1 MAHTRTLRFGFL
13 LVGVMVAGLIPV
25 RQSHAIDVGSVVGMW
40 LFDEGDGDAVTD
52 SSGNGNDGKIFGEH
66 AAAVPVWVDGKYGT
80 ALEFDG
86 KSGHVMFNRAE
97 EPEDAFILNLD
108 TDATVMFW
116 VDVVP
121 PPGFAILWSRG
132 DGADTG
138 RFNISQHADGFVGF
152 DYRNDQGKLFRLI
165 WGFALP
171 SEDWNHIVITRKGTA
186 YRQYVNGVDQGEE
199 ANDPE
204 PDLPSALQWMISGRT
219 GFIFNG
225 RIDELAVFDTVLSEA
240 EINQIM
246 SQGLVEV
253 VLAVSPAGKLTT
265 AWGSFKDR

>member
-1 MAHTRTLRFGFL
+1 MAYTRTPRVGFL

-25 RQSHAIDVGSVVGMW
+25 WQSHAIDAGSVAGMW
-40 LFDEGDGDAVTD
+40 LFDEGNGDAVTD
-52 SSGNGNDGKIFGEH
+52 SAGGNDGRLFGEH
-66 AAAVPVWVDGKYGT
+66 AAAMPVWVDGKYGT

-86 KSGHVMFNRAE
+86 KSGHVMFNAAE
-97 EPEDAFILNLD
+97 QLERAFILNLD

-152 DYRNDQGKLFRLI
+152 DYRNDQGKLFPLI
-165 WGFALP
+165 WGFELP
-171 SEDWNHIVITRKGTA
+171 SEDWNHIAITRKGNA

-204 PDLPSALQWMISGRT
+204 PDLPSALQWMISGRR

-225 RIDELAVFDTVLSEA
+225 RMDELAVFDTVLSEA
-240 EINQIM
+240 EINGIM
-246 SQGLVEV
+246 SQGLVEAM
-253 VLAVSPAGKLTT
+253 LAVSPAGKLAT
-265 AWGSFKDR
+265 AWGSFRDR